1 MTLKKQ
7 NQPKPKNITTIRS
20 ASLSKK
26 KEKKHIGKTPLIKTN
41 SLISISIILVA
52 RIVIDGNFLSLYRNM
67 TSLCLFSH
75 EKELRNKE
83 NKVWY

>member
-7 NQPKPKNITTIRS
+7 NQPKPENITPIGS

-26 KEKKHIGKTPLIKTN
+26 KKKKHIGKTPLIKSN
-41 SLISISIILVA
+41 SLILISIILVA

-67 TSLCLFSH
+67 TSLSLFSH
-75 EKELRNKE
+75 EKGLRNKE